1 MPKGIPTTGKRK
13 PGAGRPSGPKTNTLS
28 YRVPVSHIAR
38 IDLAIKRV
46 IKEVLGKCECDI
58 CKNPESFSEI
68 MDKKRFPEITD
79 FDGHAPKPWIFH
91 KD

>member
-13 PGAGRPSGPKTNTLS
+13 PGAGRPAGPKTDTLS

-46 IKEVLGKCECDI
+46 IKEVLKE
-58 CKNPESFSEI
+58 KNNEN
-68 MDKKRFPEITD
+68 
-79 FDGHAPKPWIFH
+79 
-91 KD
+91 